1 MKKMPIN
8 LLGVKLEQGRESIGL
23 SQEDVV
29 IKLAE
34 LGFTVKDLNEWEE
47 GYDVPKEK
55 FIIALANLYKIDS
68 TELMRIAKDLEFVGK
83 QKNRVHRKKFL
94 GRTFWDVFG
103 DFIIRLFFI
112 SILALILYMLI
123 KFNVFGKL
131 KKKFES
137 TNTPDT
143 ENYIVEDEY
152 LRMLN
157 SKNGQ
162 RIKMNNSTN
171 NYSDSN

>member
-8 LLGVKLEQGRESIGL
+8 LLGVKLKQGRESIGL

-29 IKLAE
+29 IRLAE
-34 LGFTVKDLNEWEE
+34 MGFTVKDLDEWEN
-47 GYDVPKEK
+47 GYDLPKEK
-55 FIIALANLYKIDS
+55 FIIALANLYKINPN
-68 TELMRIAKDLEFVGK
+68 ELLRITKDLEFVGK
-83 QKNRVHRKKFL
+83 QKNRIHRKKFL

-103 DFIIRLFFI
+103 DLIIRLFFI
-112 SILALILYMLI
+112 AIFALLLYTLI

-131 KKKFES
+131 KKEFES
-137 TNTPDT
+137 TNTTDT
-143 ENYIVEDEY
+143 ENYIVDDEY

-162 RIKMNNSTN
+162 RIKMNENTN
-171 NYSDSN
+171 N

>member
-8 LLGVKLEQGRESIGL
+8 LLGVKLKQGRESIGL

-29 IKLAE
+29 IRLAE
-34 LGFTVKDLNEWEE
+34 MGFTVKDLDEWEN
-47 GYDVPKEK
+47 GYDLPKEK
-55 FIIALANLYKIDS
+55 FIIALANLYKIDPN
-68 TELMRIAKDLEFVGK
+68 ELLRITKDLEFVGK
-83 QKNRVHRKKFL
+83 QKNRIHRKKFL

-103 DFIIRLFFI
+103 DLIIRLFFI
-112 SILALILYMLI
+112 AIFALLLYTLI

-131 KKKFES
+131 KKEFES
-137 TNTPDT
+137 TNTTDT
-143 ENYIVEDEY
+143 ENYIVDDEY

-162 RIKMNNSTN
+162 RIKMNENTN
-171 NYSDSN
+171 N